1 MVHLTLLHYITDYII
16 LKLHMFKDF
25 KPLLIMHS
33 KKSRNKYERL
43 DYALDYSYLLT
54 IPLMR

>member
-1 MVHLTLLHYITDYII
+1 MVHLTLLYYITDYII

-43 DYALDYSYLLT
+43 DYALDYS
-54 IPLMR
+54 